1 MWNKRLLGLP
11 LEEKKIKLWFDIE
24 MRYSHDSFINNIFR
38 TIDNIESWNNLF
50 STMVSV
56 VKQNYKKNKFW

>member
-1 MWNKRLLGLP
+1 
-11 LEEKKIKLWFDIE
+11 

-56 VKQNYKKNKFW
+56 VKQNYKKNKF